1 VSDGNRSRRQFLTET
16 TLATAGLSLSGCF
29 PDVDGNW
36 PVECDFDQGE
46 GLTPVVGP
54 SRVVEVHDPASVT
67 LPPEITIQADRVV
80 SMMGETLFRLA
91 GSWSTPRPWLRLLP
105 DYVTGMRVGIKV
117 NCLNPYCPT
126 SVPVIRAL
134 VDSLK
139 ADLGIPVEEIIV
151 WDRRLDELE
160 GVGVTSAAVGATVM
174 GTESS
179 TTDRSGPGYGDCVC
193 EVTAGKRTRLSRI
206 LTDLTDVTI
215 GCPVLKTH
223 EVSGITASMKNV
235 YGVID
240 NPGDF
245 HADLN
250 TALPALYAL
259 EPIRTRFRLHV
270 LDALVAVT
278 VGGTASPVDTIGHR
292 LLAGQDPVALDS
304 YALDLVNRLRTE
316 KGVGLPQVSSGG
328 LAWLD
333 EAHAIGLGARA
344 YEPIAV
350 SL

>member
-1 VSDGNRSRRQFLTET
+1 M
-16 TLATAGLSLSGCF
+16 
-29 PDVDGNW
+29 
-36 PVECDFDQGE
+36 
-46 GLTPVVGP
+46 
-54 SRVVEVHDPASVT
+54 VHDFESVA
-67 LPPEITIQADRVV
+67 LPPEIAIRADRVMPMLRALLTRV
-80 SMMGETLFRLA
+80 A
-91 GSWSTPRPWLRLLP
+91 GFAAEPWPVLLP
-105 DYVTGMRVGIKV
+105 DYVAGMRIGIKV

-139 ADLGIPVEEIIV
+139 GGLGIAAEEIIV
-151 WDRRLDELE
+151 WDRRLDELT
-160 GVGVTSAAVGATVM
+160 GLGVTPEAVGATVL
-174 GTESS
+174 GTVVS
-179 TTDRSGPGYGDCVC
+179 TTDPSGPGYGDCYC

-206 LTDLTDVTI
+206 LTDLTDLTI

-245 HADLN
+245 HNDLS
-250 TALPALYAL
+250 TALPAIYAL

-270 LDALVAVT
+270 VDALLAVT
-278 VGGTASPVDTIGHR
+278 AGGTASPVDTIGHR

-304 YALDLVNRLRTE
+304 YAVSLVNHLREE
-316 KGVGLPQVSSGG
+316 KGVGLQAVSSDV

-333 EAHAIGLGARA
+333 QAQARGLGSRDYDLRA
-344 YEPIAV
+344 FE
-350 SL
+350 L